1 LDDVI
6 APAMAIETFGQIH
19 GLVNNAGINDGIAL
33 EHDTTEQ
40 FLESLRQNLV
50 HNDDVARF
58 AAMLPTERNGSQPP
72 VTLIL
77 GRTLTIG

>member
-19 GLVNNAGINDGIAL
+19 GLVNNAGIAL
-33 EHDTTEQ
+33 EHVTTEQ

-72 VTLIL
+72 S
-77 GRTLTIG
+77 R

>member
-19 GLVNNAGINDGIAL
+19 GLVNDDGIAL